1 MSDEVT
7 EYDIEDYQ
15 DLIDGGKSADQIFER
30 FVRRGMTEAR
40 AQKVRAEFERR
51 TGRIREME
59 SVGVISDRTVKTGNW
74 YSGVQVADVVWPRLR
89 LRLESTL
96 PAGAVDSIHHSSDR
110 ILAEIG
116 APAIPGRELRG
127 LVLGFVQSGKTTNFM
142 SVIAKAADRGYRFF
156 IVLSGITENLR
167 SQTQERVDEMLVN
180 DNKQF
185 LPLTSREADFE
196 APDHL
201 GKIVSSSDM
210 RLIAVVKKNP
220 HRLRRLV
227 QWLRSAQ
234 KDADAFP
241 ILIIDDEADQA
252 SIDVGQGRRSRINSL
267 IRQIL
272 EHERAGYVAYTAT
285 PFANVL
291 IDPEDSNDLY
301 PKDFIVDLPKPD
313 NYFGSAEL
321 FGRNLL
327 ETDESRPADGLDVI
341 RRIPD
346 EDVSSV
352 RQPPGKGMVNGW
364 DPGVPGSLLTAIRWF
379 VLATAARR
387 IRGVGNKHST
397 MLIHTSMLSR
407 AHEKVAEVVREKIEF
422 EWDRAATTEWRSEL
436 RHLWES
442 ESVLIDPSEYAN
454 VSVGFDELEGE
465 LEAVLDELKV
475 VVDNYRSMDRLH
487 YGAERQIAIVI
498 GGNTLSRGLTLEGL
512 VVSFFVRSSST
523 YDSLLQM
530 GRWFGYRRGYEDLQR
545 IWMTDELAEFF
556 VDLATVEEEF
566 RQYVKQYEFETTPAK
581 VRPMIR
587 THPTLLVAARN
598 KTRSSRPVYVSL
610 SEGHLQTIL
619 FKHRDEAWLSQNKRA
634 TADLL
639 TAAHS
644 TVGPW
649 VLSEMNS
656 SARVFRD
663 VPVEIIDSF
672 LEAYQFHPSA
682 TRMRG
687 DLIKKYIHKQ
697 NRKGALKTWNIV
709 VMSNKNSER
718 SEIELAPGMSVK
730 PVERS
735 RVKNQHSD
743 HANIRTLIGPM
754 DRLLDLRVSAE
765 VKSELTASHLTSR
778 KKLDY
783 RADWVGDRGL
793 LLVYPIAR
801 DSESKLEYTESSK
814 TVWKTDLEA
823 VEDVIGVAFQ
833 FPRAIGTDAEVEY
846 ISADTTQEEEFEVD
860 SVDELDL
867 VDEGGE

>member
-1 MSDEVT
+1 MSDVVT

-15 DLIDGGKSADQIFER
+15 DLVDGGKSADQILER
-30 FVRRGMTEAR
+30 FIRRGMPETR
-40 AQKVRAEFERR
+40 AQRIRAEFERR
-51 TGRIREME
+51 TGKIREME
-59 SVGVISDRTVKTGNW
+59 SVGVISDRTSKTGNW
-74 YSGVQVADVVWPRLR
+74 YSGVQVEDVVWPQLR
-89 LRLESTL
+89 LRLEESL
-96 PAGAVDSIHHSSDR
+96 PTDAVESIHQSSDR
-110 ILAEIG
+110 VLAEIG
-116 APAIPGRELRG
+116 APAVPGRRLRG

-167 SQTQERVDEMLVN
+167 SQTQERVEEMLVD

-185 LPLTSREADFE
+185 VSLTSSDADFE

-201 GKIVSSSDM
+201 GKIASSHDM

-227 QWLRSAQ
+227 RWLRSAQ

-301 PKDFIVDLPKPD
+301 PKDFIVDLPKPA

-327 ETDESRPADGLDVI
+327 ESDEDHPGGGLDVI
-341 RRIPD
+341 RSIP
-346 EDVSSV
+346 EEHVSAV
-352 RQPPGKGMVNGW
+352 RQPRGTGMVETW
-364 DPGVPGSLLTAIRWF
+364 DPAVPDSLRTAIRWF

-387 IRGVGNKHST
+387 VRGTGKKHST
-397 MLIHTSMLSR
+397 MLVHTSMLSR
-407 AHEKVAEVVREKIEF
+407 AHEKVAEEVRHELLREQ
-422 EWDRAATTEWRSEL
+422 ERASTSAWRDEL
-436 RHLWES
+436 RELWDS
-442 ESVLIDPSEYAN
+442 ESRQIDSEQFGNAPI
-454 VSVGFDELEGE
+454 SFEQI
-465 LEAVLDELKV
+465 EAVLAGVLHEV
-475 VVDNYRSMDRLH
+475 TVIVDNYRSVDRLH
-487 YGAERQIAIVI
+487 YGEAPQVAIVI

-512 VVSFFVRSSST
+512 VVSYFVRSSST

-530 GRWFGYRRGYEDLQR
+530 GRWFGYRIGYEDLQR
-545 IWMTDELAEFF
+545 IWMTDELNEFF

-566 RQYVKQYEFETTPAK
+566 RQFVQQYEVETTPAE
-581 VRPMIR
+581 VRPRIR

-598 KTRSSRPVYVSL
+598 KTKSSRQVYVSL

-619 FKHRDEAWLSQNKRA
+619 FRHKDAEWLSQNKQA
-634 TADLL
+634 TEKLL
-639 TAAHS
+639 LSSQGA
-644 TVGPW
+644 VGPW
-649 VLSEMNS
+649 VDSQMNS
-656 SARVFRD
+656 SAKVFRD
-663 VPVEIIDSF
+663 VPVEFISGF
-672 LEAYQFHPSA
+672 LDEYQFHPAA

-687 DLIKKYIHKQ
+687 DLIRKYIDKQ
-697 NRKGALKTWNIV
+697 NRVGALNTWNIV
-709 VMSNKNSER
+709 VMSNR
-718 SEIELAPGMSVK
+718 SSDRDPVTLAPGMSVK

-735 RVKNQHSD
+735 KVKNQHSD
-743 HANIRTLIGPM
+743 HANIRALIGPM
-754 DRLLDLRVSAE
+754 DRLVDLRVSGAARTDILSS
-765 VKSELTASHLTSR
+765 KLTAK

-783 RADWVGDRGL
+783 RADLVGDRGL
-793 LLVYPIAR
+793 LLIYPIAK
-801 DSESKLEYTESSK
+801 DSRAKLEYGEDSK
-814 TVWKTDLEA
+814 SEWKTDLDA

-833 FPRAIGTDAEVEY
+833 FPKALGNDASVEY
-846 ISADTTQEEEFEVD
+846 VSAPPVDDEFEADDVNVFD
-860 SVDELDL
+860 Q
-867 VDEGGE
+867 VDEGEE